1 VLGLPCW
8 HKTSVLSLQICDT
21 LTPDNSRGVFPIF
34 QGGFVS
40 PLRVVL
46 YARVSTHDQQTLAMH
61 IDAMREFALGAA
73 GLSSTRERKL
83 LRAPK
88 ITARSV
94 ENCSK
99 RAATP
104 ARCDP
109 GMEAGPL
116 GALARGRDDN
126 APRTHRTRDRLRAVD
141 GGA

>member
-1 VLGLPCW
+1 MGAWLALALSSW
-8 HKTSVLSLQICDT
+8 HKTRGLSPQICDT
-21 LTPDNSRGVFPIF
+21 LTPGNAMVVCHHF

-40 PLRVVL
+40 PMRVVL

-73 GLSSTRERKL
+73 GLSSTRERKS

-99 RAATP
+99 RAA
-104 ARCDP
+104 
-109 GMEAGPL
+109 
-116 GALARGRDDN
+116 N
-126 APRTHRTRDRLRAVD
+126 ASSM
-141 GGA
+141 